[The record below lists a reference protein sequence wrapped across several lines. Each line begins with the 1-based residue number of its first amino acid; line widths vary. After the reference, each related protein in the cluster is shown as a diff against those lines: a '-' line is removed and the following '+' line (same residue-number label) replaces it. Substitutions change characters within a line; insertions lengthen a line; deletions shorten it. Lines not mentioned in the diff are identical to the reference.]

1 MKSWPIHEAKARLSE
16 LVKRAQKQPQQL
28 TSHGEP
34 VAVVV
39 SAEAYR
45 RQQQE
50 GESLVVFIRRSPLVG
65 ADELDRRPLPAVE
78 CLLEATALE
87 HNLVLTTR
95 NLKDLAALPVAVAN
109 PWTVEGE
116 SISV

>member
-1 MKSWPIHEAKARLSE
+1 MQSWPIHEAKARLSE

-50 GESLVVFIRRSPLVG
+50 GESLVAFIRRSPLVG
-65 ADELDRRPLPAVE
+65 ADELD
-78 CLLEATALE
+78 LERGPDLTRDLE
-87 HNLVLTTR
+87 L
-95 NLKDLAALPVAVAN
+95 
-109 PWTVEGE
+109 
-116 SISV
+116 